1 MARVTVIQPI
11 ARLGGIDVLFDG
23 LARQTFKDY
32 ELVLVDAWTD
42 LRKDAVREEAERRG
56 IPLACHV
63 RPGKRG
69 LAHALNIGVSH
80 VRGELVCPLN
90 DHHWTPSTWLE
101 RHWGAYESS
110 HGRFTA
116 NGFAYHR
123 RPPPLK
129 PAGQPPEAYALSL
142 LQQPFDGERVSDLPI
157 LYEEVLAW
165 TTTPRIPVRSKL
177 HGLYTSWGREF
188 YNTLNN
194 SIPTEVLLRL
204 NGYDETYDQ
213 SRAYLDVDMG
223 LRAEA
228 LGHRFLLDTEN
239 IVHVLAH
246 EELDAALG
254 DLWKPYFTFARPHEE
269 NNAYLNRRL
278 SDIEA
283 VLRAP
288 GLDLRTIR
296 RATIG
301 R

>member
-1 MARVTVIQPI
+1 MTRVTVIQPI

-32 ELVLVDAWTD
+32 ELVLVDAWAD
-42 LRKDAVREEAERRG
+42 LRRDAVREEADRRG
-56 IPLACHV
+56 IPLAHHV
-63 RPGKRG
+63 QPAKRG
-69 LAHALNIGVSH
+69 LAHALNVGVRH
-80 VRGELVCPLN
+80 ARGELVCPLN

-101 RHWGAYESS
+101 RHWGAFEGSR
-110 HGRFTA
+110 GRFTA

-142 LQQPFDGERVSDLPI
+142 FQEPFDGERVSDYPI
-157 LYEEVLAW
+157 LYEETLAF
-165 TTTPRIPVRSKL
+165 TTAPRIPVRSQL

-194 SIPTEVLLRL
+194 SIPVEVLLRL

-213 SRAYLDVDMG
+213 ARAYLDVDMG

-228 LGHRFLLDTEN
+228 IGHRFLIDTEN

-246 EELDAALG
+246 EDLDHALG
-254 DLWKPYFTFARPHEE
+254 DLWKPYFTFPSTREE
-269 NNAYLNRRL
+269 NMAHLTRCL
-278 SDIEA
+278 EA
-283 VLRAP
+283 VETLLRAP
-288 GLDLRTIR
+288 GLDLRELR
-296 RATIG
+296 RGTIG

>member
-1 MARVTVIQPI
+1 MTRVTVLVPI

-32 ELVLVDAWTD
+32 ELVLVDAWAD
-42 LRKDAVREEAERRG
+42 LRRDAVRGEADRRRISLAAHVKPER
-56 IPLACHV
+56 
-63 RPGKRG
+63 RG
-69 LAHALNIGVSH
+69 LAHALNVGVRH
-80 VRGELVCPLN
+80 AQGEIVCPLN
-90 DHHWTPSTWLE
+90 DHHWPPPTWLE

-110 HGRFTA
+110 QGRFTA

-129 PAGQPPEAYALSL
+129 PSGQPPEAYATSL
-142 LQQPFDGERVSDLPI
+142 FREPFDGDRISDYPI
-157 LYEEVLAW
+157 LYEETLAW

-194 SIPTEVLLRL
+194 AIPIEVLLRL

-254 DLWKPYFTFARPHEE
+254 ALWKPYFTFPRPHEE
-269 NNAYLNRRL
+269 NMAYLNRRL
-278 SDIEA
+278 GEAEA

-288 GLDLRTIR
+288 GLDLRELR
-296 RATIG
+296 RGTIG